1 MRRRVLFLIRTYL
14 WTMVIFIVA
23 KVVFMVANHEG
34 HAFGLGDV
42 GDVIA
47 HGLTLDLSTALY
59 VMIVPMVV
67 CGISV
72 WEGEGDR
79 RQETGDRRQESGVRR
94 QESGVRRQES
104 GDRRNFHR
112 FAQIILR
119 GYFLIVAMEFAMA
132 FVADTSLY
140 KFWGFKLDASCL
152 QYLETPTEAM
162 ASVSGWYLL
171 IRLVVFIM
179 IAGIISFGYLAG
191 LKETGVRSQE
201 SGDRSQETG
210 DRSQETGVRSQETGV
225 RSKESGD
232 RRQESGDK
240 ETRRPTILHKT
251 SETIFYL
258 VCIPLMVIG
267 IRGGLNESTTNIGQV
282 YYSQNQFLNHAAVN
296 PVFSFLSSF
305 EKTANNI
312 EDYHFFSDEEC
323 AQLMKG
329 IYGKETGGR
338 REGRR
343 REGVRREGV
352 RSQESGDISSDTL
365 LNTNRPN
372 IVIVLMESAGDI
384 FRDVMP
390 NLQQLR
396 KEGIDFTNCYGNTWR
411 TDRGTLCTYSGY
423 PSFPTSSVMKMPK
436 KTKHL
441 PSIASVL
448 RQEGYHTHYLYGGD
462 INFTNM
468 RSYLISTGWEQLT
481 WLDDFTMEE
490 RHSANWG
497 VRDDITFDTLYQMI
511 RRQESGVRSQ
521 ETGDRRQER
530 FLIGFSTLSS
540 HEPWDVPIKKYDQE
554 ELNAFYYLDQCIGD
568 FISKLKKT
576 PQWENLLVIFLPD
589 HSIDFGEYTETH
601 PLRNKIPMVWVGGA
615 VRAPREVKQF
625 CNQTDLAATLLAQ
638 LQLSHEAFRWSRD
651 VLSTS
656 YQYPFAVH
664 NYNNG
669 FSLTDST
676 GFIVYDLGA
685 SRLIKAESS
694 QSQRLERMGKAILQA
709 TTEDLKALGRREGR
723 REGVRSKE
731 SGVRRQE

>member
-14 WTMVIFIVA
+14 WTVAVFIVA
-23 KVVFMVANHEG
+23 KIAFMFYCREG
-34 HAFGLGDV
+34 HDFSFGDV
-42 GDVIA
+42 MDVLQ
-47 HGLTLDLSTALY
+47 HGLSLDLSTALY
-59 VMIVPMVV
+59 
-67 CGISV
+67 
-72 WEGEGDR
+72 
-79 RQETGDRRQESGVRR
+79 
-94 QESGVRRQES
+94 
-104 GDRRNFHR
+104 
-112 FAQIILR
+112 
-119 GYFLIVAMEFAMA
+119 FLILPFLVMMVSIWWNKGKTLQRILHTYFIIISIAFALA

-140 KFWGFKLDASCL
+140 PFWGFKLDASCL
-152 QYLETPTEAM
+152 QYLTTPKEAA
-162 ASVSGWYLL
+162 ASVTFWYLL
-171 IRLVVFIM
+171 IRLVAFIM

-191 LKETGVRSQE
+191 VK
-201 SGDRSQETG
+201 
-210 DRSQETGVRSQETGV
+210 ETGVRSQETG
-225 RSKESGD
+225 
-232 RRQESGDK
+232 
-240 ETRRPTILHKT
+240 RPTALLKT

-282 YYSQNQFLNHAAVN
+282 YYSQNQFLNHSAVN

-312 EDYHFFSDEEC
+312 EDYDFFSEAEC

-329 IYGKETGGR
+329 IYGKETGRQGDKE
-338 REGRR
+338 EGD
-343 REGVRREGV
+343 
-352 RSQESGDISSDTL
+352 RSQESL

-411 TDRGTLCTYSGY
+411 TDRGTLCTFSGY

-441 PSIASVL
+441 PSIASAL

-490 RHSANWG
+490 QHSANWG
-497 VRDDITFDTLYQMI
+497 VRDDITFNTLYQMI
-511 RRQESGVRSQ
+511 RRQGDK
-521 ETGDRRQER
+521 ETRRQER

-554 ELNAFYYLDQCIGD
+554 EPNAFYYLDQCIGD
-568 FISKLKKT
+568 FINKLKKT

-589 HSIDFGEYTETH
+589 HSIDYGEYTETH

-615 VRAPREVKQF
+615 VRAPQEIKQF

-685 SRLIKAESS
+685 SKLIKAESS

-709 TTEDLKALGRREGR
+709 TTEDLKKLGIRN
-723 REGVRSKE
+723 
-731 SGVRRQE
+731 